1 MDKNRWQAL
10 QAIFHQALERPAAQR
25 REYVQAQTQDPELR
39 QQILDLL
46 DAESAADPLVDPSA
60 LLTPVEP
67 NLTGSAIGNYQIVEQ
82 IGSGGMGNVYLGE
95 RADGSFTKNVAIKI
109 VKKGMDSAA
118 VVERF
123 AQERQILATLN
134 HPHIAGVLD
143 GGITDDGR
151 PYFVMEFVDGIP
163 ITEYC
168 DQNKLSISERLQLFR
183 QVCEAVHY
191 AHQNLIVH
199 RDIKPNNILV
209 NAKGELKLLDFGIA
223 KLLESDIDALQTQTG
238 AILATPAYAAPE
250 QLTGSPITT
259 VTDVYAL
266 GVLLYELLAGRRPF
280 EVKRTPLEYQALVLS
295 GEPMRPSTAITQ
307 LPQPEDKTTTL
318 DPATLAE
325 TRSVQSRQLRALL
338 RGDLDTICLTAL
350 MREPEMR
357 YSSVSALADDVSLHL
372 RGLPIHAR
380 PANLLYRARKFYN
393 RHRVGVFASLCAS
406 IGFIG
411 LVGYSTAQIA
421 QERDIALTEKARTEE
436 VVQFVTGLF
445 RAADPAQAKGENV
458 TAREILAA
466 GVEQVEFEMQDR
478 PEIQATMQRVLG
490 KVYYELGASD
500 TADKLL
506 NQALQTQ
513 LQSSQVDTLE
523 TANTYLALGMHQ
535 QTIGEFEDAEE
546 SFDQAMS
553 IRLAQLPQDHYD
565 VLEVISAEAFLE
577 ESLGNFPQARALH
590 EQALAMARRLASEPS
605 DPIIALQMA
614 KLASVLRLQD
624 KLEEAEQM
632 LREAL
637 AMQDQIYGGAHPTSD
652 ETRRQLAELLTDL
665 RQYEEA
671 ETQFKTLIDSR
682 TKTLGPDHY
691 ETGSAWNSYGHLLSN
706 TGDTAGAIDAYNNM
720 LRITRLA
727 YGDTHPSLAAGYN
740 NIALMARKLDDFDA
754 AVDYFLLS
762 IAMQDAVG
770 LEADHPNRAYPVAG
784 LGRVLLVQR
793 RFEEAHARFQ
803 QAFTLRQGH
812 FEDNH
817 VLQLELFSDLGAT
830 STELGQYD
838 NAEASLLKAFQGFKT
853 AWGEDDPRTQLT
865 AARLV
870 RLYGLIGKPDK
881 AQAYISIASTQ
892 EEDSQLRYF

>member
-1 MDKNRWQAL
+1 MDKERWQAL
-10 QAIFHQALERPAAQR
+10 QAIFHQALERPIAQR
-25 REYVQAQTQDPELR
+25 RQYVEAQTRDPEL
-39 QQILDLL
+39 QQEIFDLL
-46 DAESAADPLVDPSA
+46 DAENAADPLIDPASLFLA
-60 LLTPVEP
+60 DDP
-67 NLTGSAIGNYQIVEQ
+67 NITGSTIGSYQVIEE
-82 IGSGGMGNVYLGE
+82 IGSGGMGRVYLAE
-95 RADGSFTKNVAIKI
+95 RSDGAFTKKVAIKI

-123 AQERQILATLN
+123 TQERQILASLD

-151 PYFVMEFVDGIP
+151 PYFVMEYVDGIP

-168 DQNKLSISERLQLFR
+168 DLHKLSISERLQLFR
-183 QVCEAVHY
+183 QICDAVHY

-199 RDIKPNNILV
+199 RDLKPNNILV
-209 NAKGELKLLDFGIA
+209 NANGELKLLDFGIA
-223 KLLESDIDALQTQTG
+223 KLLESDANALQTQTG

-250 QLTGSPITT
+250 QLTGSAITT

-280 EVKRTPLEYQALVLS
+280 EVKRTPLEFQALVLNS
-295 GEPMRPSTAITQ
+295 EPMRPSTAITQ
-307 LPQPEDKTTTL
+307 LPQAEDNEKTL
-318 DPATLAE
+318 DTTTLAE
-325 TRSVQSRQLRALL
+325 TRNVQSRQLRALL

-357 YSSVSALADDVSLHL
+357 YNSVSALANDVSLHL
-372 RGLPIHAR
+372 QGLPIHAR

-393 RHRVGVFASLCAS
+393 RHQIGVFTALCAS
-406 IGFIG
+406 IGFVG

-490 KVYYELGASD
+490 EVYYELGVSD

-506 NQALQTQ
+506 NDALQTQ
-513 LQSSQVDTLE
+513 LQNSEQDTLE
-523 TANTYLALGMHQ
+523 TAKTYLALGMHQ
-535 QTIGEFEDAEE
+535 QTVGNFEDAET
-546 SFDQAMS
+546 SFEQAMS

-577 ESLGNFPQARALH
+577 ESLGNFPKSRTLH
-590 EQALAMARRLASEPS
+590 EQALGMAKRLASEPS
-605 DPIIALQMA
+605 DAIVAFQMA
-614 KLASVLRLQD
+614 KLASVLRLEDKLDEAQQLLRDALVMQD
-624 KLEEAEQM
+624 K
-632 LREAL
+632 
-637 AMQDQIYGGAHPTSD
+637 IYGGAHPTSD

-671 ETQFKTLIDSR
+671 ETQFKILIDSR

-691 ETGSAWNSYGHLLSN
+691 ETGSAWNSYGHLLSD
-706 TGDTAGAIDAYNNM
+706 TGDIAGAIAAYNNM

-740 NIALMARKLDDFDA
+740 NVALMARKLDDFDA
-754 AVDYFLLS
+754 AVDNFLLS
-762 IAMQDAVG
+762 IAMQDAVE
-770 LEADHPNRAYPVAG
+770 LEADHPNRAYPVTG

-803 QAFTLRQGH
+803 QAFTLRQGY
-812 FEDNH
+812 FEDDH

-838 NAEASLLKAFQGFKT
+838 NAEVSLLKAFEGFKT

-881 AQAYISIASTQ
+881 AQPYLSIASTQ
-892 EEDSQLRYF
+892 EQDSMLRYF